1 MKNGYFTP
9 LALLAGLSAPALA
22 QEYGVI
28 FEHKDWEVVC
38 DNTLACRAA
47 GYSTEDDATGSVL
60 LTREAGPSTL
70 VTGQVRLAE
79 EGTSPAKVTMWVD
92 GQPSGELK
100 PLKDDR
106 WQLSDA
112 QTRKVITA
120 VKGSGRVE
128 FTGGEKP
135 FVLSGSGAN
144 AVFLKMDASQG
155 RLDSPGALI
164 KQGKRPESGV
174 FPALEAPVIQR
185 VKVNAIQERP
195 LTALEIAALKP
206 KLLAAQRKDEECEL
220 LASPSEFA
228 QPGDNDIILTPVD
241 DHHVLLS
248 TLCWRAAYNEG
259 YGYWVMDSAL
269 KGAPDLITTSG
280 LSYVDGVIAQAH
292 KGRGLADCMFT
303 AEWVWDGKTF
313 AHSREAR
320 TGMCRYI
327 RTGGTWDLPTFVTDV
342 RLAGE
347 K

>member
-1 MKNGYFTP
+1 MKNGYFTA
-9 LALLAGLSAPALA
+9 LALLAGLSTPALA
-22 QEYGVI
+22 QEYGVT

-47 GYSTEDDATGSVL
+47 GYSTEDEASGSVL
-60 LTREAGPSTL
+60 LTREAGPYAL
-70 VTGQVRLAE
+70 VTGQMRLAE
-79 EGTSPAKVTMWVD
+79 SETSPTRVTMWVD
-92 GQPSGELK
+92 GQASGELK
-100 PLKDDR
+100 PLEDER

-144 AVFLKMDASQG
+144 AVFLKMDAYQG

-164 KQGKRPESGV
+164 KQGKRLESGV
-174 FPALEAPVIQR
+174 FPTLNAPVIQR
-185 VKVNAIQERP
+185 VKVNDLQMRP
-195 LTALEIAALKP
+195 LTAPEMAVVKP
-206 KLLAAQRKDEECEL
+206 KLLTAQRKDEECEL

-228 QPGDNDIILTPVD
+228 QSGDNDILLTPVD
-241 DHHVLLS
+241 DRHVLLS

-269 KGAPDLITTSG
+269 TGDADLITTSG
-280 LSYVDGVIAQAH
+280 LSYSDGMIAQGH

-320 TGMCRYI
+320 TGMCRLI

-342 RLAGE
+342 QPAR
-347 K
+347 